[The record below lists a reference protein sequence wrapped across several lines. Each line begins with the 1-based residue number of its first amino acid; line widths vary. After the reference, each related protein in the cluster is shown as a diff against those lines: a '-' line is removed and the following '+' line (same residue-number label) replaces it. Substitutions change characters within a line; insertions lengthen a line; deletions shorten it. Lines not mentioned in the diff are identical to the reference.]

1 MVIDTKEIWL
11 MERDKDLDL
20 MFIQMEYNFRVNG
33 RMIESMEMER

>member
-33 RMIESMEMER
+33 RMIESMEMGK